1 MTELER
7 CATYTRVGDTCTIS
21 CKLGLWEVSG
31 PYGVQLIN
39 EAEHYFQQY
48 KADGEYHQILGGKS
62 PTELLTGLNSQQQN

>member
-7 CATYTRVGDTCTIS
+7 CATYSKKGNVCTIK

-31 PYGVQLIN
+31 SYGMKLIN

-48 KADGEYHQILGGKS
+48 KSDGEYYKILGGKS
-62 PTELLTGLNSQQQN
+62 PVELLTLGDS